1 MLFRSTI
8 ILVEHKIDLIAE
20 YADEVLVFQGGQVIA
35 SGDKGKILSDMSL
48 LERGASLPQVA
59 VLGSMLRERG
69 LPISEIPV
77 TEKQAVEVIA
87 RALKERKRQ

>member
-1 MLFRSTI
+1 
-8 ILVEHKIDLIAE
+8 
-20 YADEVLVFQGGQVIA
+20 
-35 SGDKGKILSDMSL
+35 MSL